1 MLNKTIPLIAF
12 TLAMSASV
20 ASQAQDFYG
29 SAMVGANDQAK
40 YSEPYGNNIAADS
53 DFPAQFDSGDGKVG
67 NIGLGYVFN
76 SKFRVEARL
85 GAHGSKFDDRK
96 IGTGARA
103 GEEYILNGD
112 IKSKTFTVEGFY
124 DIPTATSFSPYVKA
138 GIGQSRNTYSARLG
152 GAGVAA
158 FDAFDGAVDGYY
170 DAYADQKS
178 SEFAWNIG
186 FGATYKL
193 NNSVNLFGEYQYM
206 SFGKADTGQDSFT
219 DGFQIDSEAHE
230 LMVGIRVGF

>member
-76 SKFRVEARL
+76 SKFRVEL
-85 GAHGSKFDDRK
+85 
-96 IGTGARA
+96 
-103 GEEYILNGD
+103 
-112 IKSKTFTVEGFY
+112 
-124 DIPTATSFSPYVKA
+124 
-138 GIGQSRNTYSARLG
+138 
-152 GAGVAA
+152 
-158 FDAFDGAVDGYY
+158 
-170 DAYADQKS
+170 
-178 SEFAWNIG
+178 
-186 FGATYKL
+186 
-193 NNSVNLFGEYQYM
+193 
-206 SFGKADTGQDSFT
+206 
-219 DGFQIDSEAHE
+219 
-230 LMVGIRVGF
+230 